1 MKVRRGSLVYM
12 GARGGV
18 LRRGGGYT
26 GEAGYNQ
33 SMSCLLLCHAAAS
46 SSSSSSD
53 TMTNITIKCDKVYE
67 LLQECAYFVDVVLS
81 ALLYTC
87 VVVLN
92 EIS

>member
-1 MKVRRGSLVYM
+1 
-12 GARGGV
+12 
-18 LRRGGGYT
+18 
-26 GEAGYNQ
+26 
-33 SMSCLLLCHAAAS
+33 MSCLLLCHAAAA
-46 SSSSSSD
+46 SSSSD

-87 VVVLN
+87 VVFLN